1 MLFNRCLLPPSTAAG
16 VTPTPQSLI
25 WRRKSTCRCPREM
38 CTSGRR
44 SCRCAGTR
52 ASSRSTRQLATGGGG
67 GACCCQQRC
76 AHAHRKGHGL
86 PCVGSVANAAA
97 DRMCSRPIGA
107 FRQTCWAGSSHA
119 QVTGLTPCTQPRLP
133 SQPDSRCLLN
143 PTVTAIAFSNSLF
156 NPAQLPLPQLLLPQ
170 LRRTSRCTTWT
181 PPTLG
186 RRAGRTF
193 CP

>member
-1 MLFNRCLLPPSTAAG
+1 MAYRALGQLRMQLRIEC
-16 VTPTPQSLI
+16 VH
-25 WRRKSTCRCPREM
+25 CPLGP
-38 CTSGRR
+38 SGR
-44 SCRCAGTR
+44 
-52 ASSRSTRQLATGGGG
+52 LA
-67 GACCCQQRC
+67 
-76 AHAHRKGHGL
+76 KG
-86 PCVGSVANAAA
+86 
-97 DRMCSRPIGA
+97 
-107 FRQTCWAGSSHA
+107 WAGSSHA

-133 SQPDSRCLLN
+133 YQPDSRCLLN